1 MTSFRARCQFSAVDD
16 GLEYPCGPLSCDPRK
31 FFVAPVRLRRG
42 LIHVGQVPLLEV
54 DELGDRCEAQLQ
66 FDNSRI
72 MFLAELLKY
81 TLNLAINSFDLL
93 LYDIGT
99 LLQVV

>member
-1 MTSFRARCQFSAVDD
+1 
-16 GLEYPCGPLSCDPRK
+16 
-31 FFVAPVRLRRG
+31 
-42 LIHVGQVPLLEV
+42 
-54 DELGDRCEAQLQ
+54 
-66 FDNSRI
+66 
-72 MFLAELLKY
+72 MFLAELLKD

>member
-1 MTSFRARCQFSAVDD
+1 MLAR
-16 GLEYPCGPLSCDPRK
+16 L
-31 FFVAPVRLRRG
+31 
-42 LIHVGQVPLLEV
+42 PLLEV

-72 MFLAELLKY
+72 MFLAELLKDI
-81 TLNLAINSFDLL
+81 LNLAINSFDLL
-93 LYDIGT
+93 LYDIGA

>member
-1 MTSFRARCQFSAVDD
+1 
-16 GLEYPCGPLSCDPRK
+16 
-31 FFVAPVRLRRG
+31 
-42 LIHVGQVPLLEV
+42 VPLLEV

-72 MFLAELLKY
+72 MFLAELLKD
-81 TLNLAINSFDLL
+81 TLHLAINSFDLL